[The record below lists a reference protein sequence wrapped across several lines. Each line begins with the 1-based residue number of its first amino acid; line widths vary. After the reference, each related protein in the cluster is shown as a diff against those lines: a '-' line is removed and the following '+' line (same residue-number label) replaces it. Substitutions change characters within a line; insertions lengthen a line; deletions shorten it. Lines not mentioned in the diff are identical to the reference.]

1 MKKYGFTVL
10 ISEKKRKFSKQNLPK
25 QWKQPPVFIPQQAT
39 FYNAFIL
46 CLGLTIIRSSDK
58 GVYLLNFPS
67 HIFFNNINHGYR
79 AAILKKKYL
88 WLLPHF
94 MPVAGSSYYEKVH
107 RTMRTSNVSY
117 LLKTVTCW
125 VLQSVLQNQFFTILQ
140 MTLTFY
146 FLQSMVVWFG
156 PTHPNII

>member
-88 WLLPHF
+88 WLLPLF
-94 MPVAGSSYYEKVH
+94 MAVATYYYYEKM
-107 RTMRTSNVSY
+107 RRPMRTAIASY
-117 LLKTVTCW
+117 LRKNQSSGSKGVRCFSLIFILKG
-125 VLQSVLQNQFFTILQ
+125 L
-140 MTLTFY
+140 MTF
-146 FLQSMVVWFG
+146 
-156 PTHPNII
+156 